1 MTGPLDPLSW
11 DDMLDDLGYSSED
24 DDDTLYYKATKTKK
38 SNKRTKF
45 RDYEWDE
52 YD

>member
-1 MTGPLDPLSW
+1 MNGPLDPLSW
-11 DDMLDDLGYSSED
+11 DEMLDDLGYSD
-24 DDDTLYYKATKTKK
+24 DENDDNYCGNKK
-38 SNKRTKF
+38 GSKGKKKTKF